1 MPTNVPTS
9 LAVPRFIGSQD
20 PQVTMR
26 HIREIL
32 ATHNSHG
39 LNLDAPW
46 LDKVFSA
53 YQQPH
58 RYFHTLDHLR
68 NICDLI
74 HLQVSDAEHS
84 AQMLLAALFHD
95 VVWYPQRKDNE
106 EQSAQVFDQLADS
119 LGAKLPKAVA
129 DAVHT
134 IILTTKSPFI
144 GKTLRESHLREDY
157 GCMVVGVEEGQEQLT
172 IINPDRLFE
181 SGDIVWLVGE
191 EADLARL
198 MAL

>member
-1 MPTNVPTS
+1 MWAGRS
-9 LAVPRFIGSQD
+9 LAQLNIGHRFGVHVSSVLRGMQRLNIPTGDTVLFPGDRIQAIGNDEQLQQFATALRDELVPEDAEIEK
-20 PQVTMR
+20 
-26 HIREIL
+26 REM
-32 ATHNSHG
+32 
-39 LNLDAPW
+39 
-46 LDKVFSA
+46 
-53 YQQPH
+53 
-58 RYFHTLDHLR
+58 HLR
-68 NICDLI
+68 
-74 HLQVSDAEHS
+74 
-84 AQMLLAALFHD
+84 
-95 VVWYPQRKDNE
+95 R
-106 EQSAQVFDQLADS
+106 
-119 LGAKLPKAVA
+119 
-129 DAVHT
+129 